1 MRETSELAMPDTLLI
16 TRPVSTGS
24 LDPVTGIWTPDPPV
38 TVHDGPGRIRPPS
51 PQEIEVLFGGEEVT
65 KQRYVGTVPWDSGP
79 FEVDDHVVI
88 TAGSDP
94 GVADVSLRVVTV
106 SVGSWLID
114 RRLGLETVE

>member
-1 MRETSELAMPDTLLI
+1 MRETSESAMPDTLLI
-16 TRPVSTGS
+16 TRSVSTGS

-51 PQEIEVLFGGEEVT
+51 AQEIEVLFGGEEVT

-79 FEVDDHVVI
+79 YQVDDRAVFVVS
-88 TAGSDP
+88 SDP
-94 GVADVSLRVVTV
+94 DVADVSLRVITV
-106 SVGSWLID
+106 SVSSWLID